1 MKTLMTLGVLQT
13 IGIVALVVHAFRAEH
28 PGPQER
34 AANPS
39 VASLATAAE
48 PAADDERLRAI
59 IREELSR
66 EHVRPAAANDISP
79 ATPKPPRAP
88 TAADLQQRDA
98 IAQQIEIYRAAGTIS
113 ETQMLELQSAIATLD
128 DASRTQMMG
137 KLMKA
142 LNSGDIRGR
151 L

>member
-13 IGIVALVVHAFRAEH
+13 IGIVALVVHAFREDHSDLQEH
-28 PGPQER
+28 
-34 AANPS
+34 AAQSSAAPLAS
-39 VASLATAAE
+39 VVA
-48 PAADDERLRAI
+48 PAADEERLRAI

-66 EHVRPAAANDISP
+66 EHIRPAAAHDISP